1 MNEPLDDA
9 QVRDLLRSAHVGEPM
24 PGDVAARLDDVLA
37 GLAPSATTPPV
48 APVLPL
54 RRRLAP
60 KLLAAAAAV
69 VLVGGVGVGLSQV
82 TSGGG
87 ADESAAGGQALDSG
101 AESESAPPAA
111 PSPTTTA
118 DKDVTTLDN
127 RTLSRAEG
135 PELREAAR
143 ALVEGRR
150 VSGDVFQDQSS
161 PPQEADDGSRP
172 DAPTDT
178 SAYSLADCP
187 SPALAKEAGALRE
200 VVLVAAVPALLVV
213 GPVADGVRPV
223 ELWNCESD
231 TRLATDELAVD
242 AAR

>member
-9 QVRDLLRSAHVGEPM
+9 QVRDLLRSARVGEPM

-37 GLAPSATTPPV
+37 GLAPSAAPPV

-82 TSGGG
+82 TNGG
-87 ADESAAGGQALDSG
+87 ADESAAGGQAFD
-101 AESESAPPAA
+101 AESGGAESAPPAA
-111 PSPTTTA
+111 PSPATTA
-118 DKDVTTLDN
+118 DKGVTTLDN

-143 ALVEGRR
+143 ALVEGRP
-150 VSGDVFQDQSS
+150 VSGEVYQDLSS
-161 PPQEADDGSRP
+161 PPGEADDRTAP
-172 DAPTDT
+172 EQPTDT
-178 SAYSLADCP
+178 STYSLADCP

-223 ELWNCESD
+223 ELWSCESD
-231 TRLATDELAVD
+231 ARLATDELAVD
-242 AAR
+242 AAE